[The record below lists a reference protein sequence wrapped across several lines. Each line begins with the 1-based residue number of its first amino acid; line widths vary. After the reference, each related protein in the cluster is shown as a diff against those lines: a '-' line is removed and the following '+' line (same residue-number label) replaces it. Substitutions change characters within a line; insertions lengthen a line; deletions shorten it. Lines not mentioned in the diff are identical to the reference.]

1 MIYKFLIGSE
11 ESGSFKLEI
20 AIDSSDTFAR
30 LRNTILDAA
39 GYDKNQMDS
48 FVICDEDWNK
58 EKEVTYYDMDTDT
71 DEDVWLMDD
80 TPLDEL
86 IDDEGQKLKFVF
98 DYMSDRYFYM
108 ILKETVPGKSMSEP
122 LCQRKEGKAPQET
135 IAVDAMA
142 PVKPVKIDATI
153 EELDEAFYG
162 DDAFNEE
169 ELAEL
174 NDEFEKEQGGSD
186 EDL

>member
-11 ESGSFKLEI
+11 EAGNFKLEI
-20 AIDSSDTFAR
+20 AIDSSDTFLR

-48 FVICDEDWNK
+48 FIICDEEWNK
-58 EKEVTYYDMDTDT
+58 DKEVTYYDMDTDA
-71 DEDVWLMDD
+71 DEDVWIMED

-86 IDDEGQKLKFVF
+86 IDEEGQKLKFVF
-98 DYMSDRYFYM
+98 DYMSDRYFFM
-108 ILKETVPGKSMSEP
+108 VLKETVPGKSMHDP

-135 IAVDAMA
+135 LAIEPVA
-142 PVKPVKIDATI
+142 PISQVKIDDTI
-153 EELDEAFYG
+153 EELDAEFYG
-162 DDAFNEE
+162 ENEFNEE

-174 NDEFEKEQGGSD
+174 NDEFEKEQGGE